1 MALLCLVA
9 LCAAQKRGR
18 TEQNSEWDYRT
29 EGEWLPGL
37 FSFQNQNHLY
47 SHLQVHLQVP
57 GICSNGADHIK
68 NMQTRYI
75 DEEFTHNPHT
85 VYRYSKNRA
94 ITHSGWPL

>member
-47 SHLQVHLQVP
+47 SHLQVP